1 MIQVAFQREP
11 KVQNIFNHW
20 LWKAGTLIYNKRVLT
35 DVDALQTTYPR
46 REQNRQTELQHTNMI
61 NNRGIETDQW
71 LMTSFTR
78 VLQPMPLGLNRP
90 IAFNRPDW

>member
-11 KVQNIFNHW
+11 KVQNIFNDR

-46 REQNRQTELQHTNMI
+46 RKQNRQTEL
-61 NNRGIETDQW
+61 
-71 LMTSFTR
+71 
-78 VLQPMPLGLNRP
+78 
-90 IAFNRPDW
+90 